1 MNLRLTL
8 LSTLVLVLLLAG
20 ACGGSSQVDP
30 APFKAAMQADFDR
43 RKYGVS
49 IGEISEIQIKGNS
62 ATLKVRVTHKE
73 STGMKP
79 QWTVSLKKSGDGWTV
94 VTIKRK

>member
-30 APFKAAMQADFDR
+30 APFKAAMQADFDK